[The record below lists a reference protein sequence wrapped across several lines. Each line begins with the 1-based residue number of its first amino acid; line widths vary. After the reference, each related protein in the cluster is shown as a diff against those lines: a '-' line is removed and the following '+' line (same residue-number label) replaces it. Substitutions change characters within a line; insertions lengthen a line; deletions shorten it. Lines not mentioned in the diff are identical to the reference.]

1 MLHLPGRGADNIG
14 VQVPAPSLAAGVRR
28 AALAFSVLPTPHADA
43 VAHLLTMRDR
53 VRLREGLSQ
62 VRDASDDER
71 IAALHA
77 LVRAIRSGVDWPV
90 LAGHNAQDCPFHCI
104 EGHPAERVAAIFG
117 QLAERQPMTVAVA
130 LCHTAVD
137 ARTELWDRLESRT
150 RAQVLMQLPEVPA
163 VGTVRTRM
171 LAREVATRLARSAKI
186 AATRPLG

>member
-1 MLHLPGRGADNIG
+1 M
-14 VQVPAPSLAAGVRR
+14 QVPAPSLAAGVRR

-90 LAGHNAQDCPFHCI
+90 LAGHNAQDCPFHCVD
-104 EGHPAERVAAIFG
+104 GHPIERVATVLG
-117 QLAERQPMTVAVA
+117 QLSERQPMTVAVA
-130 LCHTAVD
+130 MCHLPTD
-137 ARTELWDRLESRT
+137 LRGELWARFESRA
-150 RAQVLMQLPEVPA
+150 RAQILQQLPEVPL

-186 AATRPLG
+186 AATRPTG

>member
-1 MLHLPGRGADNIG
+1 
-14 VQVPAPSLAAGVRR
+14 VQVQAPTLAAGVRR

-71 IAALHA
+71 MAALHA

-90 LAGHNAQDCPFHCI
+90 LSGHNAQDCPFHCVD
-104 EGHPAERVAAIFG
+104 GHPVERIATVFG

-130 LCHTAVD
+130 LCHLPMDV
-137 ARTELWDRLESRT
+137 RSELWTQLGSPA
-150 RAQVLMQLPEVPA
+150 RAQVLTQLPEVPV

-186 AATRPLG
+186 AATRPNA